1 MVLLRSLWFVAPAW
15 AALYTSPKDLP
26 DTTFDFVV
34 VGAGA
39 AGSVVANRLTED
51 SNVTVLVLEAGV
63 TNENVTASII
73 PLLGPSLVPD
83 TVFDY
88 NYTTVPIEGYFNRTL
103 PYARGRM
110 LGGSTSVSKGS
121 KDDYDRYA
129 KYSGDDGW
137 SWDSMQK
144 YIDRHE
150 TFITPS
156 DRREQFAANA
166 HGTNGI
172 LQVSLPATATV
183 LDQRVLDTTEELKDE
198 FPFNTDPNDGSVLGV
213 AWSQAT
219 IDGNNARSSAAT
231 AYLGPDYISRSN
243 LHVLIGATATK
254 LVQTDTVDDLPSFHK
269 VEYKTDSQGATS
281 SVSATKEIIL
291 SGGSINTPMLLML
304 SGIGDKDEL
313 KDLGI
318 STVVNNPSV
327 GKNLTDHPLLAS
339 VYSVQG
345 TDSFDDVFRGDNLEK
360 AIGEWMQN
368 GTGALGD
375 GVCNHL
381 AFLRLPDNSS
391 IFDGMEDPAA
401 GPNAAHI
408 EFIVSNLWVQP
419 GIPAPETGSF
429 MTLTTTVISP
439 TSRGWMKLAN
449 DDPFGKPLINPN
461 YLSTEWDVFA
471 LRESIKSIQ
480 RFVNASAWD
489 DYVIGPFGQFAEA
502 TTDDGIDT
510 YMRNNSATFFH
521 PISTAMMSPKG
532 ASWGVVDPD
541 LKVKGVEGLRIVDGS
556 VLPYLPNAHTQGPI
570 YLFAERGADLIKAG
584 SSGNASSD
592 ASDTDAAYKV
602 SFPAFTTALTIL
614 TLTMLY

>member
-1 MVLLRSLWFVAPAW
+1 MIVMPSILVTMVGLGTACRSI
-15 AALYTSPKDLP
+15 
-26 DTTFDFVV
+26 
-34 VGAGA
+34 
-39 AGSVVANRLTED
+39 LTE
-51 SNVTVLVLEAGV
+51 
-63 TNENVTASII
+63 
-73 PLLGPSLVPD
+73 
-83 TVFDY
+83 
-88 NYTTVPIEGYFNRTL
+88 
-103 PYARGRM
+103 
-110 LGGSTSVSKGS
+110 SVSSQVHSVPNAQIG
-121 KDDYDRYA
+121 R
-129 KYSGDDGW
+129 
-137 SWDSMQK
+137 Q
-144 YIDRHE
+144 HE

-213 AWSQAT
+213 GQLYCISHLVHCSHSYPTAWSQAT

-231 AYLGPDYISRSN
+231 AYLGPGYISRPN

-408 EFIVSNLWVQP
+408 EFIVSVC
-419 GIPAPETGSF
+419 
-429 MTLTTTVISP
+429 
-439 TSRGWMKLAN
+439 
-449 DDPFGKPLINPN
+449 
-461 YLSTEWDVFA
+461 
-471 LRESIKSIQ
+471 
-480 RFVNASAWD
+480 
-489 DYVIGPFGQFAEA
+489 
-502 TTDDGIDT
+502 
-510 YMRNNSATFFH
+510 
-521 PISTAMMSPKG
+521 
-532 ASWGVVDPD
+532 
-541 LKVKGVEGLRIVDGS
+541 
-556 VLPYLPNAHTQGPI
+556 
-570 YLFAERGADLIKAG
+570 
-584 SSGNASSD
+584 
-592 ASDTDAAYKV
+592 
-602 SFPAFTTALTIL
+602 
-614 TLTMLY
+614 